1 MWRAFQ
7 AGVTAFKL
15 EPVSKERVLDFLS
28 RGVMVDQMLYQIYPH
43 LITETGSPLID
54 EIMAEMR
61 KGYPIYKEQ
70 MGLIDGAL
78 ELLDQLRL
86 RGLKMGVVTSRSS
99 APERLG
105 PELTRFGI
113 AHFIDAV
120 VTSAEARRK
129 PEPDTV
135 LECVKLLEVL
145 PQECIFVGDSQA
157 DVIAGKAAGV
167 KTVAVATG
175 VAKLPVL
182 AAESPDFIF
191 DNLFSLMD
199 KLDLILD
206 SI

>member
-1 MWRAFQ
+1 
-7 AGVTAFKL
+7 
-15 EPVSKERVLDFLS
+15 
-28 RGVMVDQMLYQIYPH
+28 MVDQMLYQIYPH